1 MDTIIEI
8 DADILKSPG
17 TGILSVPMSCY
28 TGGSVLKGL
37 QSIDLTQFS
46 ELEAMTIQVFTSF
59 IAHHVKENA
68 IERLAH
74 LGTEDI
80 DKFLG
85 DQE

>member
-8 DADILKSPG
+8 DDDLMQSPG
-17 TGILSVPMSCY
+17 TGILSIPMSCY
-28 TGGSVLKGL
+28 TGGAVLKGL
-37 QSIDLTQFS
+37 QSIDLTQFE
-46 ELEAMTIQVFTSF
+46 ELEAMTIQVFTTF
-59 IAHHVKENA
+59 IAQHVKENA

-85 DQE
+85 DQ